1 MYRLHTTPRADF
13 AGACEPVRLRTR
25 KARYVNHREVIKQ
38 VARRFPDL
46 TQQQIA
52 EVLEVLVEVWS
63 VALAQSDDVL
73 IRDFGRL
80 TVEVQ
85 RMKNSGAIR
94 AQMGSAAPDRLTRL
108 YFRFYPTVL
117 LKAAVE
123 RDLKEGK

>member
-1 MYRLHTTPRADF
+1 M
-13 AGACEPVRLRTR
+13 
-25 KARYVNHREVIKQ
+25 NHRQVIRE

-52 EVLEVLVEVWS
+52 DVLDVVVEVWS
-63 VALAQSDDVL
+63 AALAQSDEVA

-94 AQMGSAAPDRLTRL
+94 AQMGGSAPEYLTRL
-108 YFRFYPTVL
+108 YFRFHPVGRLRHRIEGY
-117 LKAAVE
+117 
-123 RDLKEGK
+123 LKEGA